1 MKRRNFIVG
10 AIGTSIV
17 TSTTAQAAENNALA
31 PQQRPFIDHGRS
43 VKTAPFGNSISSAI
57 TYYNR
62 VSPYVATAGLL
73 KKGGLEEAQQHGFK
87 LVIDLRQAD
96 EKGVQAEKKQAA
108 KLGLDYVII
117 PVASGAP
124 DWDQVHE
131 LAALLNEPERYPC
144 LVHCVSANRAGAIWA
159 LYRGRLGVP
168 KEIAIQ
174 EGRAAGLES
183 REKAVRKRMGLG

>member
-10 AIGTSIV
+10 AIGTSLV
-17 TSTTAQAAENNALA
+17 TSTATRAAEDNALA
-31 PQQRPFIDHGRS
+31 PQQRPFIDHGSS
-43 VKTAPFGNSISSAI
+43 VKTAPFGNDISPAI

-73 KKGGLEEAQQHGFK
+73 EEGGLEEAQKHGFK
-87 LVIDLRQAD
+87 LLVDLRQPD
-96 EKGVQAEKKQAA
+96 ENGVEAEKKQAA
-108 KLGLDYVII
+108 KLGLEYISI

-124 DWDQVHE
+124 DWDQVHA
-131 LAALLNEPERYPC
+131 LAALLNEPEYYPC

-174 EGRAAGLES
+174 EGRTAGLES
-183 REKAVRKRMGLG
+183 REKAVRKRMGL

>member
-1 MKRRNFIVG
+1 MKRRLFLAG
-10 AIGTSIV
+10 AIGTSLV
-17 TSTTAQAAENNALA
+17 TGTATRAAEDNALA
-31 PQQRPFIDHGRS
+31 PQQRPFIDHGPS
-43 VKTAPFGNSISSAI
+43 VKTAPFGSQISAAI

-73 KKGGLEEAQQHGFK
+73 KQGGLEEVQKHGFR
-87 LVIDLRQAD
+87 LLIDLRQPD

-108 KLGLDYVII
+108 KLGLNYVPI

-131 LAALLNEPERYPC
+131 LAALLNEPEHYPC
-144 LVHCVSANRAGAIWA
+144 LIHCVSANRAGAIWT

-183 REKAVRKRMGLG
+183 REKAVRKRMGLD

>member
-10 AIGTSIV
+10 AIGTSLV
-17 TSTTAQAAENNALA
+17 TSTASQAAEDNALA
-31 PQQRPFIDHGRS
+31 PQQRPFIDHGDS
-43 VKTAPFGNSISSAI
+43 VKTAPFGNNISPAI

-73 KKGGLEEAQQHGFK
+73 EEGGLEEAQKHGFK
-87 LVIDLRQAD
+87 LLVDLRQPD
-96 EKGVQAEKKQAA
+96 ENGVEAEMKQAA
-108 KLGLDYVII
+108 KLGLEYISI

-124 DWDQVHE
+124 DWDQVHA
-131 LAALLNEPERYPC
+131 LAALLNEPEHYPC

-183 REKAVRKRMGLG
+183 REEAVRKRMGL